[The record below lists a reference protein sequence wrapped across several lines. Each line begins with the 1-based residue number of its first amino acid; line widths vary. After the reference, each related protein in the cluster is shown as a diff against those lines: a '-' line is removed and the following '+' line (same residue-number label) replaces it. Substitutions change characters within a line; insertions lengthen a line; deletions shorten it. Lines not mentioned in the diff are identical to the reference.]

1 MRFSQRFSK
10 LFKSPGAAPKVTQI
24 SKFRAL
30 VGQQLGKCL
39 TSKNWLTPKVQV
51 FTNLVGLS
59 VRFSEILKKVFK
71 LSGAAPTVQ
80 IIGH

>member
-1 MRFSQRFSK
+1 MRFSQRFRK

-24 SKFRAL
+24 PKFRAL

-51 FTNLVGLS
+51 LTDSDGPS
-59 VRFSEILKKVFK
+59 VRISEILEK
-71 LSGAAPTVQ
+71 SVQ
-80 IIGH
+80 VL